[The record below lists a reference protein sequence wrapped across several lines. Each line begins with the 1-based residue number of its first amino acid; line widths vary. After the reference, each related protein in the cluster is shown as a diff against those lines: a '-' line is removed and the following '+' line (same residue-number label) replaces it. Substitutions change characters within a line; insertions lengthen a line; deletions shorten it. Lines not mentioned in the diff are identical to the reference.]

1 VSNHSQAPVVWLLT
15 DNKPGHKNQ
24 LKGLGNR
31 LRVLTG
37 AALYWISAEE
47 YRVPL
52 WRALLGVAPAM
63 DTALPK
69 PDLIVAAGT
78 GTHRLLL
85 ALRRLGKAKTLVL
98 MKPAFPLG
106 WVDGAII
113 PTHDEVKPANNI
125 LHTEGVINTITPLAR
140 LTSKPEALILVGGR
154 SEHFDWDDDAILNQ
168 VSDLIARYPQWRWT
182 ITDSRRTP
190 ESTTDRLA
198 ELQSPKISVV
208 HHTRTHDDW
217 LSHQLAASRAVWVTP
232 DSISMVC
239 EAATSGVPTGLL
251 SLNARA
257 NSRVANGVKRL
268 TERGLIAHWA
278 DHASVMAE
286 QAERHE
292 RLWEADRAARWVA
305 GNYLAAFQQS
315 GKEARQ

>member
-1 VSNHSQAPVVWLLT
+1 MGTDAQTPVIWLIT

-24 LKGLGNR
+24 LKGLSNR

-37 AALYWISAEE
+37 ASQYWIDAADYSA
-47 YRVPL
+47 PM

-63 DTALPK
+63 DANLPR
-69 PDLIVAAGT
+69 PDLIIAAGS

-85 ALRRLGKAKTLVL
+85 ALRRYRKAKTLVL

-113 PTHDEVKPANNI
+113 PAHDGVKPGRSV
-125 LHTEGVINTITPLAR
+125 LLTEGVINAVAPLAR
-140 LTSKPEALILVGGR
+140 LTGKPEALILVGGP
-154 SEHFDWDDDAILNQ
+154 SEHFDWDDDAILSQ
-168 VSDLIARYPQWRWT
+168 ISDLIARYPQWRWT

-190 ESTTDRLA
+190 TTTTERLA
-198 ELQSPKISVV
+198 ELQGLKISVV
-208 HHTRTHDDW
+208 QHSRTHDDW
-217 LSHQLAASRAVWVTP
+217 LNHQLAASRAAWVTP

-251 SLNARA
+251 NLPARA
-257 NSRVANGVKRL
+257 GSRVAKGVQRL
-268 TERGLIAHWA
+268 AERGLIAHWS
-278 DHASVMAE
+278 DHAAVMAE
-286 QAERHE
+286 QTDRHE

-305 GNYLAAFQQS
+305 ERWLRQFQNRK
-315 GKEARQ
+315 KEPLR

>member
-1 VSNHSQAPVVWLLT
+1 MGTDAQAPVIWLVT

-24 LKGLGNR
+24 LKGLINR

-37 AALYWISAEE
+37 ASQYWINATE
-47 YRVPL
+47 YPVPL

-63 DTALPK
+63 DATLPG
-69 PDLIVAAGT
+69 PDLIIAAGT

-85 ALRRLGKAKTLVL
+85 ALRRYRKAKTLVL
-98 MKPAFPLG
+98 MKPGFPLG
-106 WVDGAII
+106 WVNGAII
-113 PTHDEVKPANNI
+113 PAHDGVKASRNT
-125 LHTEGVINTITPLAR
+125 LLTEGVINAVTPLAR
-140 LTSKPEALILVGGR
+140 LTSKPEALVLVGGP
-154 SEHFDWDDDAILNQ
+154 SQHYDWDDDAIASQ

-182 ITDSRRTP
+182 ISDSRRTP
-190 ESTTDRLA
+190 AITSERLA
-198 ELQSPKISVV
+198 ELQGLKISVV
-208 HHTRTHDDW
+208 QHSRTHDDW

-251 SLNARA
+251 NLNAHS
-257 NSRVANGVKRL
+257 NSRVASGVKRL
-268 TERGLIAHWA
+268 AERGLVAHWA

-286 QAERHE
+286 QAEKHD

-305 GNYLAAFQQS
+305 DNYLAAFQTP

>member
-1 VSNHSQAPVVWLLT
+1 MSNQAQAPVVWLLT

-31 LRVLTG
+31 LRVLMG
-37 AALYWISAEE
+37 ASLYWVKASD
-47 YRVPL
+47 YPVPL
-52 WRALLGVAPAM
+52 WRALLGVAPPM
-63 DTALPK
+63 DAALPK

-85 ALRRLGKAKTLVL
+85 ALRRLAKTLVL

-106 WVDGAII
+106 WVDGTII
-113 PTHDEVKPANNI
+113 PAHDEVKPANNI

-168 VSDLIARYPQWRWT
+168 ISDLIARYPQWRWT

-208 HHTRTHDDW
+208 HHTRTHNDW

-232 DSISMVC
+232 DSMSMVC

-251 SLNARA
+251 NLNARA

-305 GNYLAAFQQS
+305 GNYLAAFQKS
-315 GKEARQ
+315 GKEAKQ